1 MVEVSVG
8 VEEEGLDDQFVAIL
22 VELVVLKLVV
32 VAIGEDLVEVG
43 RDRQVLELLAPLYP
57 QLQELLMI

>member
-43 RDRQVLELLAPLYP
+43 RDRQVLELLAPLY
-57 QLQELLMI
+57 